1 MRILV
6 FLSILTAALAVLSS
20 WYRIRRVKEQI
31 AEIADALADV
41 KNGNGGRRILSA
53 ANELAAFPMMSGH
66 PLQHSSDILT
76 PPTKDLL
83 RAGTGMNISKRP
95 AGRPTI

>member
-53 ANELAAFPMMSGH
+53 ANELAAPPLPMRSMRSLCPMNAGF
-66 PLQHSSDILT
+66 
-76 PPTKDLL
+76 L
-83 RAGTGMNISKRP
+83 RC
-95 AGRPTI
+95 GRQRRQTASL

>member
-41 KNGNGGRRILSA
+41 KNGNGAGSCLPQMSWQPPLPMRSMRSLCPMNAGFLRCGRQRRQTASL
-53 ANELAAFPMMSGH
+53 
-66 PLQHSSDILT
+66 
-76 PPTKDLL
+76 
-83 RAGTGMNISKRP
+83 
-95 AGRPTI
+95 

>member
-53 ANELAAFPMMSGH
+53 ANELQPPLPMRSMRSLVSYERRLSAVRQAEEANPSAYDQPFP
-66 PLQHSSDILT
+66 
-76 PPTKDLL
+76 
-83 RAGTGMNISKRP
+83 
-95 AGRPTI
+95 

>member
-1 MRILV
+1 MEILV

-41 KNGNGGRRILSA
+41 KNGNGRPPDPGPPQMSWQPPLPMRSMRSLCPMNAGFLRCGRQRRQTASL
-53 ANELAAFPMMSGH
+53 
-66 PLQHSSDILT
+66 
-76 PPTKDLL
+76 
-83 RAGTGMNISKRP
+83 
-95 AGRPTI
+95 